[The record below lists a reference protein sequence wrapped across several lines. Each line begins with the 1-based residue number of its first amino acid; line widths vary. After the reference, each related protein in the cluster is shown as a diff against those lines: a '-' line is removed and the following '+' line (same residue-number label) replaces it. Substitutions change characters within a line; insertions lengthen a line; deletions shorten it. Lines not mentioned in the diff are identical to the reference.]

1 MVLIFLQA
9 KIGQNFEN
17 AGQIWGKD
25 RAKIEL
31 LYSAN
36 GKNGASGLG
45 VYNTYMPQ
53 TGNAHLCPESS
64 AKTASLPDLC
74 SRAKMRAKIFAHEEK

>member
-1 MVLIFLQA
+1 MLLIFLQA
-9 KIGQNFEN
+9 KIGQKFEN

-25 RAKIEL
+25 RAKIEE

-36 GKNGASGLG
+36 GKNGASRLG
-45 VYNTYMPQ
+45 VYNTYIPQ
-53 TGNAHLCPESS
+53 TGNAHLCPEWSP
-64 AKTASLPDLC
+64 KTDLCPHLC

>member
-1 MVLIFLQA
+1 MRFLQA
-9 KIGQNFEN
+9 KIGQKFEN
-17 AGQIWGKD
+17 AGQICGKD

-36 GKNGASGLG
+36 GKNGASRLG
-45 VYNTYMPQ
+45 VYNTYIPQ
-53 TGNAHLCPESS
+53 TGNPHLCPSPS